1 MSCNNGYI
9 EEDISAKIVSFNE
22 LLRIGGNA
30 KFDSVNTNGQ
40 LEARG
45 DLTVTNFLDLRAKV
59 LVSGIMTVEDY
70 KVNTY
75 KDFYAFYLSIKKKR
89 RAFALLFCHFYTYY
103 TEVNPAWNAFA
114 VLNAANA
121 CASVVVI
128 PLVIIIGSNILP
140 DIELLPLYGP
150 IKFNTEPCIAI
161 FITVI

>member
-40 LEARG
+40 LEVRG

-70 KVNTY
+70 RVNTY
-75 KDFYAFYLSIKKKR
+75 KDFYAFYLNIKKR
-89 RAFALLFCHFYTYY
+89 
-103 TEVNPAWNAFA
+103 
-114 VLNAANA
+114 
-121 CASVVVI
+121 
-128 PLVIIIGSNILP
+128 G
-140 DIELLPLYGP
+140 ELLLSS
-150 IKFNTEPCIAI
+150 F
-161 FITVI
+161 VISILIIPK